1 LEDIPLGSGGTKLTP
16 LKVLDLYNKTG
27 TLVYRKLDPQG
38 RASNVKPIEEL
49 ENGLGR
55 DAMNYWQ
62 MIQNHIQMIRDI
74 TGMNEMTDG
83 STPDP
88 RTLTTVAKLAAE
100 GTNNSL
106 WGVLSGEKK
115 LLESLS
121 NAIVLR
127 LQDVVAGGKVEG
139 YVRSLGGNT
148 VRFFQMSENV
158 ALHEF
163 GIFLEDKP
171 TDEQRMLL
179 LQQVQAG
186 QVNNLLDIE
195 DAITIQNT
203 DNLKVAQQLLAYKI
217 RKRREEEEAKA
228 MRMQQMNAQVQQQSA
243 MAAEQAKQQTLQVEG
258 QVKAQVIQVEKEL
271 DAKLMEMKYGFE
283 LQLEEMRQTGKI
295 QSKEIEKSG
304 KKSVAKLNK
313 GMPDDEELMNQAPME
328 ESFPVEQMPPMA

>member
-106 WGVLSGEKK
+106 WGVSGY
-115 LLESLS
+115 SWRT
-121 NAIVLR
+121 N
-127 LQDVVAGGKVEG
+127 LQTSRGCFCCSRFRP
-139 YVRSLGGNT
+139 VRST
-148 VRFFQMSENV
+148 TS
-158 ALHEF
+158 
-163 GIFLEDKP
+163 
-171 TDEQRMLL
+171 
-179 LQQVQAG
+179 
-186 QVNNLLDIE
+186 
-195 DAITIQNT
+195 
-203 DNLKVAQQLLAYKI
+203 
-217 RKRREEEEAKA
+217 
-228 MRMQQMNAQVQQQSA
+228 
-243 MAAEQAKQQTLQVEG
+243 
-258 QVKAQVIQVEKEL
+258 
-271 DAKLMEMKYGFE
+271 
-283 LQLEEMRQTGKI
+283 
-295 QSKEIEKSG
+295 
-304 KKSVAKLNK
+304 
-313 GMPDDEELMNQAPME
+313 
-328 ESFPVEQMPPMA
+328 